1 MPPVMLSSPRN
12 VTLCVESNSFVGTV
26 HDVSVSFT
34 SSSSFSV
41 PFSTR
46 RMAPMA
52 ATNFDSDAA

>member
-12 VTLCVESNSFVGTV
+12 VTLCVESNSFSGTF
-26 HDVSVSFT
+26 HAVSFSFT
-34 SSSSFSV
+34 SSSSLSA

-52 ATNFDSDAA
+52 ATNFDIDAA